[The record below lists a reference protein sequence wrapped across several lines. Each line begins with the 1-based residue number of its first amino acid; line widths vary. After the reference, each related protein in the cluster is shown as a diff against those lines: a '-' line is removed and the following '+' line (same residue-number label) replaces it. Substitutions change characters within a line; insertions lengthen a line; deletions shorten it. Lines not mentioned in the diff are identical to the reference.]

1 MKNLLKK
8 IAILSIVMFLF
19 GCSKDSPT
27 TTPAACTPITCLN
40 GGVSR
45 PDCGCNCPQGYT
57 GSNCGIQITPL
68 QVLITKIRVTKF
80 PDTNAGSW
88 WDTLPNSDADI
99 YVTIQNSSSTTL
111 YSSPT
116 YIQDA
121 TSNGVNYYDF
131 VPSTPIV
138 FSNVTSGYMM
148 NIYDYD
154 TVGSNQLMDF
164 NAFYLYNS
172 LGGFP
177 TTKTYTNSTGTFS
190 FTLTLSY
197 VW

>member
-8 IAILSIVMFLF
+8 IALLSIVMLVF

-27 TTPAACTPITCLN
+27 PNAVPCTPIPCLN
-40 GGVSR
+40 GGIST
-45 PDCGCNCPQGYT
+45 PNCGCNCPQGFT
-57 GSNCGIQITPL
+57 GSNCGTQITPL

-80 PDTNAGSW
+80 PDTNAGGW

-111 YSSPT
+111 YNSPT
-116 YIQDA
+116 FFQDA

-138 FSNVTSGYMM
+138 ITNVANGYVMS
-148 NIYDYD
+148 IYDYD
-154 TVGSNQLMDF
+154 TIGSDELMDF
-164 NAFYLYNS
+164 STFYLYNS
-172 LGGFP
+172 TGGFP

>member
-8 IAILSIVMFLF
+8 IAVIFIVYLVF
-19 GCSKDSPT
+19 GCSKDSPNSNT
-27 TTPAACTPITCLN
+27 VPCTPIPCLN
-40 GGVSR
+40 GGTST
-45 PDCGCNCPQGYT
+45 PNCGCSCPQGYT
-57 GSNCGIQITPL
+57 GNNCGTQITPT
-68 QVLITKIRVTKF
+68 QIAITKIRVTQF
-80 PDTNAGSW
+80 PDTNNGSW

-99 YVTIQNSSSTTL
+99 YITIQNSSSTTL
-111 YSSPT
+111 YNSPT
-116 YIQDA
+116 YFQDA

-138 FSNVTSGYMM
+138 FSNVTNGYLMS
-148 NIYDYD
+148 IYDYD
-154 TVGSNQLMDF
+154 TVGSDQLMDF
-164 NAFYLYNS
+164 STFYLYNS

>member
-1 MKNLLKK
+1 
-8 IAILSIVMFLF
+8 MFLF

>member
-111 YSSPT
+111 YNSPT

-138 FSNVTSGYMM
+138 FLNVTSGYLM

-154 TVGSNQLMDF
+154 TVGSDQLMDF

>member
-27 TTPAACTPITCLN
+27 TTPAACTPISCLN

-111 YSSPT
+111 YNSPT

-138 FSNVTSGYMM
+138 FSNVTSGYLM

-154 TVGSNQLMDF
+154 TVGSDQLMDF

>member
-148 NIYDYD
+148 NLYDYD

-172 LGGFP
+172 SGGFP

>member
-8 IAILSIVMFLF
+8 IALLCVVILMF

-27 TTPAACTPITCLN
+27 SNVVNCTPIPCLN
-40 GGVSR
+40 GGTST
-45 PDCGCNCPQGYT
+45 PNCGCSCPQGYT
-57 GSNCGIQITPL
+57 GNNCGTQITPL

-80 PDTNAGSW
+80 PDTNTGNW
-88 WDTLPNSDADI
+88 WDTFPNSDADI

-111 YSSPT
+111 YNSPT
-116 YIQDA
+116 YFLDA

-138 FSNVTSGYMM
+138 FSNVTSGYLM
-148 NIYDYD
+148 NIYDFD
-154 TVGSNQLMDF
+154 TVGSDQLMDF
-164 NAFYLYNS
+164 STFYLYNS

-177 TTKTYTNSTGTFS
+177 TSKTYTNSTGTFS

>member
-111 YSSPT
+111 YNSPT

-172 LGGFP
+172 SGGFP